1 MKKKQIVTQR
11 NVTVLKRAAWSGLY
25 VRVPVE
31 VLRRVF
37 SDEVSEQRLG
47 RILLYLFFKVYYKDG
62 FVKLGK
68 RIYPCLRGEYVGTM
82 AAIACKCDIH
92 ESLISRYIKELIL
105 CKMIATQR
113 LARGTRI
120 QLLGFDDFMQS
131 ESLLAAKRLQHPMA
145 PYAPALPRKS
155 PAPEAAPAGRNYYR
169 DVVMK
174 RCENN
179 EKEGAD

>member
-1 MKKKQIVTQR
+1 MKKKQIVTRQ
-11 NVTVLKRAAWSGLY
+11 NVTVLKRATWGGLY
-25 VRVPVE
+25 VRIPVE
-31 VLRRVF
+31 VLRKVF
-37 SDEVSEQRLG
+37 ADEVSEQRLG

-120 QLLGFDDFMQS
+120 QLLGFDDFMQG
-131 ESLLAAKRLQHPMA
+131 ESLLATKRLQHPMA
-145 PYAPALPRKS
+145 PYAPALPRKNIV
-155 PAPEAAPAGRNYYR
+155 PEAAPEGRNYYR
-169 DVVMK
+169 DMEQK
-174 RCENN
+174 RRQDN
-179 EKEGAD
+179 EKKRAE